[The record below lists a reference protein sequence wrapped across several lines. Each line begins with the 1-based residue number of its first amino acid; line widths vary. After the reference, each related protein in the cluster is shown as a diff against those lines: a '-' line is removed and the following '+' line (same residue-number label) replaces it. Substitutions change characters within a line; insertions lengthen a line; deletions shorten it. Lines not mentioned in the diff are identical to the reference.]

1 MRPVRVGPA
10 WNRGIM
16 AGVLFVDER
25 TVIFRRRARGTASDR
40 AILSSVDSG
49 GQVDKLWAFS
59 VPVVRAAG
67 RRGAGAPPAEARIG
81 KNRAAGRRG
90 AGAPPAEARLQK
102 KPPLSGSRRAA
113 RGSGARESA
122 RAWRIP

>member
-81 KNRAAGRRG
+81 KNRAAGRRRS
-90 AGAPPAEARLQK
+90 EE
-102 KPPLSGSRRAA
+102 RRVGKEG
-113 RGSGARESA
+113 RCGVWGEV
-122 RAWRIP
+122 

>member
-67 RRGAGAPPAEARIG
+67 RRGAGAPPAEAR
-81 KNRAAGRRG
+81 
-90 AGAPPAEARLQK
+90 LQK

-122 RAWRIP
+122 RA